1 MEMVNNKT
9 SYAEREYLRVG
20 PSKSMNR
27 ILDMDTNDL
36 DQMIE
41 KAGEN
46 GTVGRA
52 EVYEEEKK
60 APYSFLAV
68 TDPGGQKYIEHKGVI
83 FLCDDQHQALTLG
96 DMSNPDQVLTIP
108 LEKGGCLKVNR
119 ANLGDL
125 ADAIDMFSP
134 QDVGRI
140 MRAITTDTRTQQLKH
155 EIEEEKNSVVN
166 LG

>member
-1 MEMVNNKT
+1 MEILNNKT

-20 PSKSMNR
+20 PSKNVNR
-27 ILDMDTNDL
+27 ILAMDGNDL

-46 GTVGRA
+46 ETVGRA

-68 TDPGGQKYIEHKGVI
+68 VDATGQKYIEHKGVR
-83 FLCDDQHQALTLG
+83 FLCDDKKQELTLG

-119 ANLGDL
+119 ENLGDL

-140 MRAITTDTRTQQLKH
+140 MRAITTDTKIQQLKQ
-155 EIEEEKNSVVN
+155 EIEGEKGSVVN